1 MKSAKSFVAAAALVS
16 AMAVPGVAA
25 AANAYATGN
34 VNLRAGPGTNYPVV
48 VTVNVGAP
56 VNLHGCLGGY
66 NWCDISWGGTRGWVS
81 GNFLETVYNDRRVL
95 VPAYATRVDVPVISF
110 SFGSYWD
117 NNYRGRSFYRDRDRW
132 DDRRDRRE
140 VRQDRNRIENAR
152 ERFQDRR
159 ENINERIEN
168 ARENGNRERVREL
181 RNRRQEARENFRD
194 RRENITC
201 QPGGVRC
208 NPS

>member
-1 MKSAKSFVAAAALVS
+1 MKSARSFVAAAALVS

-25 AANAYATGN
+25 AANAYSTGN

-48 VTVNVGAP
+48 VTVTAGAP
-56 VNLHGCLGGY
+56 VNLHGCLSGY

-81 GNFLETVYNDRRVL
+81 GNFLETVYDDRRVL

-132 DDRRDRRE
+132 DDRRE
-140 VRQDRNRIENAR
+140 VRRDRNRIDNAR
-152 ERFQDRR
+152 ERLDTRLG
-159 ENINERIEN
+159 NINERIDRARENNNGERVERLRDRREN
-168 ARENGNRERVREL
+168 ARENFRERRGNV
-181 RNRRQEARENFRD
+181 
-194 RRENITC
+194 TC

>member
-1 MKSAKSFVAAAALVS
+1 VAAAAFACAL
-16 AMAVPGVAA
+16 AVPGVAS
-25 AANAYATGN
+25 AANAFATGN
-34 VNLRAGPGTNYPVV
+34 VNLRAGPSTQYPVV
-48 VTVNVGAP
+48 ITVAVNAP

-66 NWCDISWGGTRGWVS
+66 SWCDVSYGGTRGWVS
-81 GNFLETVYNDRRVL
+81 GKYLETVYQDERVL
-95 VPAYATRVDVPVISF
+95 VPAYATRVNVPVISF

-152 ERFQDRR
+152 ERLDTRVD
-159 ENINERIEN
+159 NINEKIDR
-168 ARENGNRERVREL
+168 ARQNGNTQRVENLRERRG
-181 RNRRQEARENFRD
+181 EARQKFRQ

-201 QPGGVRC
+201 EPGGVNCR
-208 NPS
+208 PS